1 MKSGIV
7 CMALLA
13 ACLALCGAADGAR
26 EIEIGTQ
33 KNEAPVGEKTLVE
46 YDVALHGFADYGL
59 HIDVAF
65 SATPG
70 EAAPEGIELA
80 DVSGAP
86 TDKTLTLR
94 VTPEAQAGTYAF
106 ALCVEGT
113 LSAPDGL
120 LVVGGPIEA
129 EELTACC
136 EETGLQARARYAMGG
151 RFERGA
157 SLALSVE
164 MDGSD
169 ALDAHLALLDAQ
181 SEALEPADRLSVT
194 LSLPADWTG
203 AQAALVEADGHEKSL
218 HATFGA
224 GGISFVMERTGT
236 VRVTEDAQAGG

>member
-46 YDVALHGFADYGL
+46 YDVALRGFADYGL

-106 ALCVEGT
+106 SLCVDGT
-113 LSAPDGL
+113 RSAPDGL
-120 LVVGGPIEA
+120 LIVGGPIEA
-129 EELTACC
+129 EELTARCGQ
-136 EETGLQARARYAMGG
+136 TGLEARARYAMGG

-164 MDGSD
+164 PDGPN
-169 ALDAHLALLDAQ
+169 ALNARLALLDAQ
-181 SEALEPADRLSVT
+181 GEALEPADRLSVT
-194 LSLPADWTG
+194 LSLPADWAG
-203 AQAALVEADGHEKSL
+203 AQAALVEADGRKKSL

-224 GGISFVMERTGT
+224 GGISFVIERMGT
-236 VRVTEDAQAGG
+236 VRVTEDAQAGE

>member
-33 KNEAPVGEKTLVE
+33 KNEAPVGEETLVE
-46 YDVALHGFADYGL
+46 YDVALRGFADYGL

-164 MDGSD
+164 PDGPN
-169 ALDAHLALLDAQ
+169 ALNARLALLDAQ
-181 SEALEPADRLSVT
+181 GEALEPADRLSVT

-218 HATFGA
+218 HASFGA

-236 VRVTEDAQAGG
+236 VRVTADAQAGG